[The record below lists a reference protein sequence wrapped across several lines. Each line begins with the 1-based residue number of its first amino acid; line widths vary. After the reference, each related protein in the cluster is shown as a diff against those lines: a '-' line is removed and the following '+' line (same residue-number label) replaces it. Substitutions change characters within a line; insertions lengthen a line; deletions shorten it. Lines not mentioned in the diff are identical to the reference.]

1 MFKKEQIG
9 RVGPHT
15 RANDFSLPA
24 LAGKTPYSPPTPRSA
39 SPPIVVYD
47 TLYYRLQTISTTVA
61 PLVVVVLPM
70 LLVPML
76 TLASE
81 SWQAVSKL

>member
-24 LAGKTPYSPPTPRSA
+24 LAGKTPYSPPTPLCLS
-39 SPPIVVYD
+39 PIVVYD